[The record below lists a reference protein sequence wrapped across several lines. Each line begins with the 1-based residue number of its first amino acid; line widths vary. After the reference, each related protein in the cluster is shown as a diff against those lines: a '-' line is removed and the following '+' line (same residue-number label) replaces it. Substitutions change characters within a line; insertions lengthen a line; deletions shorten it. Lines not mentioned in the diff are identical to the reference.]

1 MIIARRRQEG
11 RKPRPNNPNLAQD
24 ARHTQPHD
32 IGPRYFS
39 THGYMTPEL
48 APLLRAWHAFASG
61 WHELSHTNPAAANRR
76 LLDLLASRTGWAQ
89 NHTAAAE
96 VAPEAVIACEHALL
110 AASGLFAYD
119 WYLANNPDVAVG
131 GMDPLQHFCEFG
143 WQELRK
149 PRPDFD
155 VWWYWCAYLDPAHQ
169 AINPL
174 LHYVLC
180 GRACGNLP
188 VPAAYVPC
196 AGHAWQSGH
205 HPRRVCLFAGYD
217 RDGIIDDY
225 VVAYVRE
232 LSRHADV
239 YYLADGYVPASE
251 LAKLAPYT
259 KGRWAERHGA
269 YDFGSW
275 SALAKARVGWDVI
288 EGYDELLLV
297 NDSAYLLRP
306 LDDVFAKMDAKSCD
320 WWGLQATKGLAS
332 TRDNPANQFN
342 RCIALADV
350 KRDLLREY
358 EADPIYDFHVG
369 SYFLA
374 YRKPV
379 IADRGFRRL
388 LDSVGPQRGKL
399 QTIQKYEIGLTHY
412 LIGQQHNFQTFIG
425 ELHPFHPIFTEH
437 YFDLVR
443 EGFPLLKRYVLS
455 NNHYDV
461 PDLAHWKERI
471 RKLVPDADV
480 AMFER
485 NLLRVADDDKL
496 KRSFAVTRD
505 AYGEIVVPKLLAG
518 SKFSAADRDTPKYD
532 HWWAFPVCAFD
543 HGLTGNARAVFE
555 EVRQD
560 PSIKKII
567 LTRSRRVDLD
577 GENVVVVPLRSPEGQ
592 YHLLRARQI
601 FVKHG
606 PRINTGYPLSPERH
620 NFINLWHG
628 IPLKRFGYAGLETPE
643 MRKVIA
649 DENRG
654 CRAVVCSSAM
664 DRLAMTAAFYPLDYG
679 KFWCTGLPR
688 NDFIMRPLEAMPA
701 DFQAQEA
708 RLRREVGSRR
718 LVLFMPTFRNDQAEG
733 AYHFDADELAWLAG
747 WQRRENVVLG
757 VREHMADRGH
767 AYMEQLSRLG
777 VLDLSSRRWPNV
789 EVLYRV
795 GAALVSDYSSC
806 MVDFLLTGRPVVSFA
821 YDLDRYANRERGL
834 FYDLEQVLP
843 GPVCRTFNE
852 LATALEDAVTM
863 PLAVDED
870 YTWKRRFFFDHIDDT
885 NAWRVVRAV
894 RDLYR
899 MDLAA

>member
-1 MIIARRRQEG
+1 MIPPVDEMVQAWHVVMLRWASLRRTDGAAASRLLTDLMQTSRLPSPAGVLAR
-11 RKPRPNNPNLAQD
+11 D
-24 ARHTQPHD
+24 AEVE
-32 IGPRYFS
+32 
-39 THGYMTPEL
+39 PEL
-48 APLLRAWHAFASG
+48 AL
-61 WHELSHTNPAAANRR
+61 
-76 LLDLLASRTGWAQ
+76 
-89 NHTAAAE
+89 
-96 VAPEAVIACEHALL
+96 ACEIAVLD
-110 AASGLFAYD
+110 ASGLFDAA
-119 WYLANNPDVAVG
+119 WYVEVNPDIAAAG
-131 GMDPLQHFCEFG
+131 IDPLQHFCEFG
-143 WQELRK
+143 WRELRK
-149 PRPDFD
+149 PRADFD
-155 VWWYWCAYLDPAHQ
+155 TWWYWCEHLDPARE

-174 LHYVLC
+174 LHYVLA
-180 GRACGNLP
+180 GRAAGCAAH
-188 VPAAYVPC
+188 PAPC
-196 AGHAWQSGH
+196 EPRTGQAWPADYR
-205 HPRRVCLFAGYD
+205 PRRICLFAGYD
-217 RDGIIDDY
+217 RDGIVDDY

-239 YYLADGYVPASE
+239 YYLADGHMPAPE

-259 KGRWAERHGA
+259 KGCWAERHGA

-275 SALAKARVGWDVI
+275 SALARDHVGWDVI

-306 LDDVFAKMDAKSCD
+306 LDDVFAKMDAEACD
-320 WWGLQATKGLAS
+320 WWGFQLTKRDFHGVGPNASPMPMDQVRAELLPDAS
-332 TRDNPANQFN
+332 TYIDS
-342 RCIALADV
+342 L
-350 KRDLLREY
+350 
-358 EADPIYDFHVG
+358 HVS

-374 YRKPV
+374 LRKSV
-379 IADRGFRRL
+379 LDDAGLRKRL
-388 LDSVGPQRGKL
+388 DAVVPQSVKSNIIL
-399 QTIQKYEIGLTHY
+399 KYEIGLSRWLMAKGYRFDTLLPALYPYHPVYTATH
-412 LIGQQHNFQTFIG
+412 
-425 ELHPFHPIFTEH
+425 
-437 YFDLVR
+437 FDLISN
-443 EGFPLLKRYVLS
+443 GFPLLKRLLLAA
-455 NNHYDV
+455 NPLDV
-461 PDLAHWKERI
+461 PNLADWKVRVSE
-471 RKLVPDADV
+471 LVPDADV

-843 GPVCRTFNE
+843 GPVCRSFEE
-852 LATALEDAVTM
+852 LATALDGLFWEPVV
-863 PLAVDED
+863 LL
-870 YTWKRRFFFDHIDDT
+870 RRRYDRRREIFFDICDDA
-885 NAWRVVRAV
+885 NAWRVVTQAKGLYVRCAERA
-894 RDLYR
+894 
-899 MDLAA
+899 